1 MKPRN
6 DLTGRRFGRL
16 VVVRQDGADCD
27 CICDC
32 GKSITVKSY
41 NLTNGRIKS
50 CGCLKRSAAVK
61 AHGAANAK
69 KYFHRDGT
77 ALNAVSGPTKAS
89 KTGVRGVY
97 ALPTGKFEARLM
109 FRGEFVLMKHFD
121 TFAEAVKARQ
131 DAENEYLKPLKDEW
145 EPAPAELAEKQ
156 LVTAEQAAKIISL
169 RCGVNYTRNAVV
181 GLIKAGRI
189 AGTQEIKNTLCVP
202 AQWATSYLPLKSR
215 TRKGVAKK

>member
-27 CICDC
+27 CMCDC
-32 GKSITVKSY
+32 GKNITVKSY

-61 AHGAANAK
+61 AHGASNAK

-109 FRGEFVLMKHFD
+109 FRGKFS
-121 TFAEAVKARQ
+121 AEYPDIRP
-131 DAENEYLKPLKDEW
+131 DMEHE
-145 EPAPAELAEKQ
+145 
-156 LVTAEQAAKIISL
+156 
-169 RCGVNYTRNAVV
+169 
-181 GLIKAGRI
+181 
-189 AGTQEIKNTLCVP
+189 
-202 AQWATSYLPLKSR
+202 
-215 TRKGVAKK
+215 